1 MVGVEEGGERGSL
14 RWSTVWVTRAFGKWK
29 LRLAVV
35 GPAPH
40 WAPWLVTPLLH
51 AHPGASK
58 GCPSKEEIE
67 TITQAKVR
75 IITQEEPLR
84 KLTGH
89 QRSIHSDA
97 GF

>member
-1 MVGVEEGGERGSL
+1 MVCCVGHQGIWEAEAQAGGGWPGSSL
-14 RWSTVWVTRAFGKWK
+14 GT
-29 LRLAVV
+29 L
-35 GPAPH
+35 
-40 WAPWLVTPLLH
+40 LVTPLLR

-58 GCPSKEEIE
+58 GCPSKEETE

-75 IITQEEPLR
+75 IITQEEHLR

>member
-1 MVGVEEGGERGSL
+1 MGLISPGGENLLDFLG
-14 RWSTVWVTRAFGKWK
+14 
-29 LRLAVV
+29 
-35 GPAPH
+35 
-40 WAPWLVTPLLH
+40 APWLVTPLLH